1 MLAMDATAA
10 DASAH
15 ILFAISADTMK
26 ATLVK
31 WKSACARLTRTA
43 AGSASVAT
51 NAPSAATGPE
61 EEGGDD
67 DDDDDVTNASAAPV
81 KVRSAVLMTAFVNAE
96 TPPEDDDGG
105 VGIKAGGGAFIEV
118 ISVSNLSKRER

>member
-1 MLAMDATAA
+1 MDATAA

-67 DDDDDVTNASAAPV
+67 DDDDDDDDVTNASAAPV

-96 TPPEDDDGG
+96 TPPEDDGAGD
-105 VGIKAGGGAFIEV
+105 GGGAFIK
-118 ISVSNLSKRER
+118 VSLGKRTGNREGR

>member
-15 ILFAISADTMK
+15 ILFAMSADTMK
-26 ATLVK
+26 AMLVK

-67 DDDDDVTNASAAPV
+67 DDDDDDDVTNASAAPV

-96 TPPEDDDGG
+96 TPPEDGG
-105 VGIKAGGGAFIEV
+105 AGGGAGIED
-118 ISVSNLSKRER
+118 ICSTYLNLSQR